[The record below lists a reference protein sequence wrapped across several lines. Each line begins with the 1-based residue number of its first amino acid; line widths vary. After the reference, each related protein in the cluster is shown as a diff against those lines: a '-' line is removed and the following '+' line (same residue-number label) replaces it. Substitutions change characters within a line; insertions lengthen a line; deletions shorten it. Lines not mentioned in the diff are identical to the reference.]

1 MPFTASNTAQTL
13 HLPTPN
19 ALNPMKTTT
28 LRPAG
33 ARGFTLM
40 ELLLVLAIIGLL
52 MGGAAVGYSSIMDR
66 GRATKAEANINTIVS
81 YIQIYTTKANGQ
93 PPSQAAGLRALVT
106 KRILTDEGILTDP
119 WGEPVEYKVPAT
131 RSKDKFDVWSK
142 GVDKISG
149 NEDDIGN
156 WTLSQ

>member
-1 MPFTASNTAQTL
+1 
-13 HLPTPN
+13 
-19 ALNPMKTTT
+19 MKTTT
-28 LRPAG
+28 LRRAG

-66 GRATKAEANINTIVS
+66 GRITKMKGNIGTLVG
-81 YIQIYTTKANGQ
+81 YIQTYSVESRGQ

-106 KRILTDEGILTDP
+106 KRILGDDELLTDP
-119 WGEPVEYKVPAT
+119 WGEPVEYKVPSS

-142 GVDKISG
+142 GPDKITG

-156 WTLSQ
+156 WNSVD

>member
-1 MPFTASNTAQTL
+1 
-13 HLPTPN
+13 
-19 ALNPMKTTT
+19 MKTTT

-66 GRATKAEANINTIVS
+66 GRITKMKGNIGTLVG
-81 YIQIYTTKANGQ
+81 YIQTYSVESRGQ

-106 KRILTDEGILTDP
+106 KRILGDDELLIDP
-119 WGEPVEYKVPAT
+119 WGEPVEYKVPSS

-142 GVDKISG
+142 GPDKISG

-156 WTLSQ
+156 WNSVD

>member
-1 MPFTASNTAQTL
+1 
-13 HLPTPN
+13 
-19 ALNPMKTTT
+19 MKTTT
-28 LRPAG
+28 LRPVG
-33 ARGFTLM
+33 ARAFTLM

-66 GRATKAEANINTIVS
+66 GRITKMKGNIGTLVG
-81 YIQIYTTKANGQ
+81 YIQTYSVESRGQ
-93 PPSQAAGLRALVT
+93 PPSQALGLRALVNR
-106 KRILTDEGILTDP
+106 KILGDDELLIDP
-119 WGEPVEYKVPAT
+119 WGEAVEYKVPGT

-156 WTLSQ
+156 WNAAN

>member
-1 MPFTASNTAQTL
+1 
-13 HLPTPN
+13 
-19 ALNPMKTTT
+19 MKTTT

-52 MGGAAVGYSSIMDR
+52 MGGAAVGYSNIMDR
-66 GRATKAEANINTIVS
+66 GRITKMKGNIGTLVG
-81 YIQIYTTKANGQ
+81 YIQTYSVENRGQ

-106 KRILTDEGILTDP
+106 KRILGDDELLMDP
-119 WGEPVEYKVPAT
+119 WGEAVEYKFPNS

-142 GVDKISG
+142 GPDKISG

-156 WTLSQ
+156 WNSVD